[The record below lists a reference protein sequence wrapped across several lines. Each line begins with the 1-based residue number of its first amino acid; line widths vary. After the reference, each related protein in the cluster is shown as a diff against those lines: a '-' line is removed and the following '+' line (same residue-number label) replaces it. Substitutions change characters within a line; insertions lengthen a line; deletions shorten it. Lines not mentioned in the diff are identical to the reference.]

1 MHICRL
7 DSAAARNTRQEE
19 FGSSEKI
26 GWRFFL
32 LREKAAHWLRGL
44 I

>member
-1 MHICRL
+1 MHICRF

-19 FGSSEKI
+19 FSQHGED